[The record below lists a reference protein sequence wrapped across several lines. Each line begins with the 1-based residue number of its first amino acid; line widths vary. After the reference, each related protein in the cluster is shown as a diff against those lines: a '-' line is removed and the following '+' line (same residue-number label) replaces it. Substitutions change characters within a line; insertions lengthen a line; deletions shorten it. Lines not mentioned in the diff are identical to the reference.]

1 MTAFVILHYRAIDTT
16 RSCVKSIRALAGDKH
31 IVIVDNASPNGTGAV
46 LAEEFAAS
54 PDVTVLLHG
63 KNDGFARGNNVGT
76 RWVYEH
82 LDADFT
88 VVLNNDVEIPQH
100 DFIPQIARIYAQHP
114 FDLLGPDIVSV
125 FSGIHQSPKTLHGCT
140 LESVRHKRACVARS
154 KNPILLLLSSG
165 EKNSPAIWRLV
176 QIRNRKKQHIDTTRP
191 AEGVV
196 LHGSCV
202 IFSQRYLARH
212 PEPFYPNYSTFVTLT
227 GATIRPI
234 TTTPEENYKFAIRER
249 VEACINEHTRAILF
263 TNPGNPTGTI
273 LTEEELKLM
282 ADIAK
287 EHNLFII
294 GDEVYREFVYGGEK
308 LMSLLQLEG
317 YEDNVVVIDS
327 VSKRFSAC
335 GARIGCVITR
345 NAELYNNAM
354 KWCQGRLCASTI
366 DQVASAAL
374 YTVGPEYF
382 DAVRKEYK
390 ARRDTLVEGLKKIP
404 GVIYSEPKG
413 AFYVMAKLPVDDA
426 EKFQLFML
434 EEFDDNGD
442 TLMFTPAESFY
453 KTPHTGVNEI
463 RMAYVINQ
471 DALKRSMELLA
482 KGIEAYN
489 NK

>member
-1 MTAFVILHYRAIDTT
+1 MRKFNGYADEA
-16 RSCVKSIRALAGDKH
+16 VKRGIKIYHLNIGQPDIKTPDAYFKAMREFSE
-31 IVIVDNASPNGTGAV
+31 PV
-46 LAEEFAAS
+46 LAYAPSAGV
-54 PDVTVLLHG
+54 PALIDAVCNYYDNIGVKLDKKDILVTTGGSEALQMTMATLLD
-63 KNDGFARGNNVGT
+63 DG
-76 RWVYEH
+76 
-82 LDADFT
+82 D
-88 VVLNNDVEIPQH
+88 EI
-100 DFIPQIARIYAQHP
+100 II
-114 FDLLGPDIVSV
+114 
-125 FSGIHQSPKTLHGCT
+125 
-140 LESVRHKRACVARS
+140 
-154 KNPILLLLSSG
+154 
-165 EKNSPAIWRLV
+165 
-176 QIRNRKKQHIDTTRP
+176 
-191 AEGVV
+191 
-196 LHGSCV
+196 
-202 IFSQRYLARH
+202 
-212 PEPFYPNYSTFVTLT
+212 PEPFYPNYHTSVTLA
-227 GATIRPI
+227 GATIHPL
-234 TTTPEENYKFAIRER
+234 TTCPEENYRYAVRER
-249 VEACINEHTRAILF
+249 VEACINEHTRAILV

-273 LTEEELKLM
+273 LTEEELRLM

-287 EHNLFII
+287 EHDLFII

-345 NAELYNNAM
+345 NSDLYNNAM

-489 NK
+489 NH